1 VVYLIKE
8 EEFNMRKTIILIA
21 FFLLLAL
28 VNGCSSNK
36 GVETKSTIVSKDTVN
51 GNYYFMVTYKIEGME
66 GNFEAT
72 IKIDKKVEFDKYSVG
87 DEYIFYRPS
96 PK

>member
-1 VVYLIKE
+1 
-8 EEFNMRKTIILIA
+8 
-21 FFLLLAL
+21 
-28 VNGCSSNK
+28 
-36 GVETKSTIVSKDTVN
+36 
-51 GNYYFMVTYKIEGME
+51 MVTYKIEGME

-72 IKIDKKVEFDKYSVG
+72 IKIDKKAEFDKYSVG